1 MDETPVSFDLS
12 SSYTLEKHD
21 SNTISIKT
29 TGHERSIL
37 DCMADSSKLSS
48 VIIFKLKNK
57 SREKFSNS
65 VFIRTNEKGWV
76 NKEKMINNI
85 WSKRSLINYQI
96 LDLFLF

>member
-1 MDETPVSFDLS
+1 
-12 SSYTLEKHD
+12 
-21 SNTISIKT
+21 
-29 TGHERSIL
+29 
-37 DCMADSSKLSS
+37 MADSSKLSS